1 MPRVNNVHER
11 IKDEITNNNRP
22 KGWTS
27 AELGLA
33 IGVRTGSLR
42 YVCRQLVEEGILIIK
57 EIENPKKGEC
67 RIRYF
72 RPLENG
78 EDVYLLVHNCLLSS
92 GVHNLLSL
100 SQLQSNPSTVVA
112 LRLLLEGL
120 SGGFPT

>member
-1 MPRVNNVHER
+1 MPRVNNVHKK
-11 IKDEITNNNRP
+11 IKDEITNNN
-22 KGWTS
+22 KTEGWTS
-27 AELGLA
+27 TELGLA

-78 EDVYLLVHNCLLSS
+78 EDVYGIGMANKINVHNIFSRRPHC
-92 GVHNLLSL
+92 
-100 SQLQSNPSTVVA
+100 
-112 LRLLLEGL
+112 
-120 SGGFPT
+120 GGRG